1 MTEKESLIYRALGQL
16 DILAEYADS
25 ETNTLIINI
34 IDLLE
39 KAIGERE

>member
-25 ETNTLIINI
+25 EKNALIINI
-34 IDLLE
+34 IELLE
-39 KAIGERE
+39 KAIEDS